1 MMMINCSVEWF
12 TDESL
17 LSFISSQDQLRMFS
31 LLQNSDT
38 PREGFELAQNLSSDS

>member
-1 MMMINCSVEWF
+1 MMMINSFVEWF

-31 LLQNSDT
+31 LLQNSDR
-38 PREGFELAQNLSSDS
+38 PQEGSALAQNLSSDS